1 MFIRSLTLAGLL
13 LSLAAC
19 SQFPLAQ
26 PDLLALQKQA
36 SSAYAAGDY
45 ASASEGFRTL
55 AEAMPQDA
63 DVRYRLGNSLAQQK
77 QIGAAIAAYRE
88 ALQRDPKHAKAWH
101 NLIFLQLEGVNY
113 SVAEMYKHIDTRDP
127 QIAPIVRKA
136 EAVMDLFDVRQQP

>member
-13 LSLAAC
+13 LPLAAC

-45 ASASEGFRTL
+45 ASASAGFRTL

-77 QIGAAIAAYRE
+77 QIDAAIAAYRE

-113 SVAEMYKHIDTRDP
+113 SVAEMYKHIDTQDP
-127 QIAPIVRKA
+127 QIAPIVKKA
-136 EAVMDLFDVRQQP
+136 EAVMDLFDVPAQP

>member
-45 ASASEGFRTL
+45 VTASEGFRTL

-77 QIGAAIAAYRE
+77 QIDAAIATYRE

-136 EAVMDLFDVRQQP
+136 EAVMDLFDVRPQP